1 MHLVAKTLFLAAV
14 FAPGVSLADTTQTIH
29 LVDGSQLRAEVI
41 SLSDGTYTLRSNT
54 LGEMKMSAS
63 KITLIT
69 AQGTAS
75 AASVATAPSESA
87 VIDNIRKSITQNPDA
102 MSKIDALQNDPMI
115 KDILNDKKTMRAISQ
130 GDLSALMNNPKI
142 KALMENSTVR
152 ELTQD
157 ASF

>member
-1 MHLVAKTLFLAAV
+1 
-14 FAPGVSLADTTQTIH
+14 
-29 LVDGSQLRAEVI
+29 
-41 SLSDGTYTLRSNT
+41 
-54 LGEMKMSAS
+54 MKMSAS

-87 VIDNIRKSITQNPDA
+87 VIDNIRKSIAQNPDA

-130 GDLSALMNNPKI
+130 GDLSTLMNNPKI